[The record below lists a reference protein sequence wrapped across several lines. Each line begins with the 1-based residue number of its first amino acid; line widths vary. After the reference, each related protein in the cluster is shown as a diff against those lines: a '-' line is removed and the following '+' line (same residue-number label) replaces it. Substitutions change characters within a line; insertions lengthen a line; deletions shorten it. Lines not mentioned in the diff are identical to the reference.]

1 MKPRP
6 NKLPRLITP
15 LTLLFLLLILSSR
28 GGTSPLE
35 EQLKEPL
42 EISFKIFRSIYPRI
56 DAKLQELYEIYLPEK
71 LRRGIDDKARSFSL
85 ETIGNVATIGVS

>member
-1 MKPRP
+1 M
-6 NKLPRLITP
+6 
-15 LTLLFLLLILSSR
+15 
-28 GGTSPLE
+28 E

-56 DAKLQELYEIYLPEK
+56 DAKLQELYEIHLPEK
-71 LRRGIDDKARSFSL
+71 LRGGIEDKARSFSL